1 MQFDRLKRRQF
12 ITLLG
17 GAAVWPRAARA
28 QALRHVGILSPFSL
42 SLGPSPAFQ
51 AFRQTFHDLGWI
63 EGQNILFDY
72 RWAEGHADRLPKLAS
87 ELAELKPDLIFSVW
101 GTPSALAAKN
111 ATIRIPIVFAGVG
124 DAIGVGLV
132 ASLAR
137 PGGNVTGS
145 TFISEETIAKQ
156 LEFLKEAVPA
166 LARVAILVNPANPV
180 YGPVL
185 EATGGPA
192 KALDLHLLTLGVQSP
207 DDFDGVFATA
217 AQEHADGLV
226 ALRDPA
232 IIINMARLIE
242 LAAKRKLPAIYGM
255 REFADAGGLMSYGP
269 DLRDMFR
276 RAAHVVDKI
285 LRGADPIDVPVE
297 QATRFELVINL
308 KTSKALGL
316 TVPPSLLVRA
326 DEVIE

>member
-1 MQFDRLKRRQF
+1 MKRRAF
-12 ITLLG
+12 ITLIS
-17 GAAVWPRAARA
+17 GAAAWPLAAHA
-28 QALRHVGILSPFSL
+28 QAPNAVRHVGVLSPFSP
-42 SLGPSPAFQ
+42 SIGPSPAFQ
-51 AFRQTFHDLGWI
+51 AFRQTLHDLGWI
-63 EGQNILFDY
+63 EGRNIVLHY
-72 RWAEGHADRLPKLAS
+72 RWAEGHADRLPKLAA
-87 ELAELKPDLIFSVW
+87 ELAELKPDLIFSAW

-180 YGPVL
+180 YGPIL
-185 EATGGPA
+185 EAAGGPA
-192 KALDLHLLTLGVQSP
+192 KALDLHLLTLGVQSA
-207 DDFDGVFATA
+207 DDFDGVFDTA

-226 ALRDPA
+226 AFRDPA
-232 IIINMARLIE
+232 IVINMARLIE
-242 LAAKRKLPAIYGM
+242 LAAKRRLPTIYGM
-255 REFADAGGLMSYGP
+255 REFVDAGGLMSYGP

-297 QATRFELVINL
+297 QATRFELAINL

-316 TVPPSLLVRA
+316 TVPPPLLVRA

>member
-1 MQFDRLKRRQF
+1 VKRREF

-17 GAAVWPRAARA
+17 GAAAWPLAANA
-28 QALRHVGILSPFSL
+28 QAPNSVRHVGILSPFSP
-42 SLGPSPAFQ
+42 SVGPSPVFQ

-63 EGQNILFDY
+63 EGRNIILDY
-72 RWAEGHADRLPKLAS
+72 RWAEGHADRLPKLAA
-87 ELAELKPDLIFSVW
+87 ELAELKPDLVFSVW
-101 GTPSALAAKN
+101 GTPGALAAKN
-111 ATIRIPIVFAGVG
+111 ATLKIPIVFAGVG

-166 LARVAILVNPANPV
+166 LARVAILVNPTNPV

-185 EATGGPA
+185 EASEGPA
-192 KALDLHLLTLGVQSP
+192 NALHLRLQRLGVQSA
-207 DDFDGVFATA
+207 DDFDGAFDA
-217 AQEHADGLV
+217 AAREHADGLV
-226 ALRDPA
+226 VLRDTV
-232 IIINMARLIE
+232 IVINTSRLLE
-242 LAAKRKLPAIYGM
+242 LAAKRRLPTMYGM
-255 REFADAGGLMSYGP
+255 REFVDAGGLISYGP

-285 LRGADPIDVPVE
+285 LRGANPIDVPVE

-316 TVPPSLLVRA
+316 TMPPSLLVHA

>member
-1 MQFDRLKRRQF
+1 MRRREL

-17 GAAVWPRAARA
+17 GAAAWPLAARA
-28 QALRHVGILSPFSL
+28 QAPNAVRHVGVLSPFSP
-42 SLGPSPAFQ
+42 SFGPSPAFQ
-51 AFRQTFHDLGWI
+51 AFRQTFHDRGWI
-63 EGQNILFDY
+63 EGRNIVLHY
-72 RWAEGHADRLPKLAS
+72 RWAEGHADRLPKLAA
-87 ELAELKPDLIFSVW
+87 ELAELKPDLLFSVW

-180 YGPVL
+180 YGPIL
-185 EATGGPA
+185 EAAGGPA
-192 KALDLHLLTLGVQSP
+192 KALDLHLLTLGVQSA
-207 DDFDGVFATA
+207 DDLDGVFDTA

-226 ALRDPA
+226 AFRDPA
-232 IIINMARLIE
+232 IVINMARLIE
-242 LAAKRKLPAIYGM
+242 LAAKRRLPTIYGM
-255 REFADAGGLMSYGP
+255 REFVDAGGLMSYGP

-316 TVPPSLLVRA
+316 TVPPTLLARA

>member
-1 MQFDRLKRRQF
+1 ITYRAEVTSLAARYRVPAVYPFRYFTELGGLLSYGSDQLDNYRRAAGYAAKILNGVKPNELPLPGPGKFQMTINLKTAKALGLDVSLRLQQLADEGDRVKRREF

-17 GAAVWPRAARA
+17 GAAAWPLAARA
-28 QALRHVGILSPFSL
+28 RAPNAVRHVGVLSPFSP
-42 SLGPSPAFQ
+42 SFGPSPAFQ

-63 EGQNILFDY
+63 EGRNIVLHY
-72 RWAEGHADRLPKLAS
+72 RWAEGHADRLPKLAA

-124 DAIGVGLV
+124 DAIGVRLV

-180 YGPVL
+180 YGPIL

-192 KALDLHLLTLGVQSP
+192 KALDLHLLRLGVQSA
-207 DDFDGVFATA
+207 DD
-217 AQEHADGLV
+217 
-226 ALRDPA
+226 
-232 IIINMARLIE
+232 
-242 LAAKRKLPAIYGM
+242 
-255 REFADAGGLMSYGP
+255 
-269 DLRDMFR
+269 
-276 RAAHVVDKI
+276 
-285 LRGADPIDVPVE
+285 
-297 QATRFELVINL
+297 
-308 KTSKALGL
+308 
-316 TVPPSLLVRA
+316 
-326 DEVIE
+326 